1 MKADD
6 VIPLHLSDVVYPPEH
21 PLAGQSGPVMG
32 FLVRHPDGLLLVDT
46 GIGFG
51 DPWVDANYKPNSWN
65 IKDAIYRTRNHAENV
80 RLIVNTH
87 MHFDH
92 AGQNYE
98 FPEIPIL
105 VHDTEWA
112 AAWEEGYTVHDW
124 IDFEDANYVRVKGDV
139 DITGSIHVI
148 ETPGHTPGH
157 MSVTVD
163 TDDGLVLIVGQ
174 AAQDARDFATREADP
189 SLQRLRDLGAAR
201 IHFSHDRAVLKRS
214 AHDAHA

>member
-6 VIPLHLSDVVYPPEH
+6 VIPLHLSDVVYPVEH
-21 PLAGQSGPVMG
+21 PLAGQTGPVMG
-32 FLVRHPDGLLLVDT
+32 FLVRHPEGLLLVDT

-51 DPWVDANYKPNSWN
+51 DPWIDANYKPNSWN
-65 IKDAIYRTRNHAENV
+65 IKDAIYRTRNHAENI
-80 RLIVNTH
+80 RIIVNTH
-87 MHFDH
+87 LHFDH

-105 VHDTEWA
+105 VHDEEWQ

-124 IDFEDANYVRVKGDV
+124 IDFEEATYVRVKGDV
-139 DITGSIHVI
+139 DIASGIRAI

-157 MSVTVD
+157 MSVTVE

-174 AAQDARDFATREADP
+174 AAQDAHDFATRAADP
-189 SLQRLRDLGAAR
+189 SLQRLRDLNAAR

-214 AHDAHA
+214 AHDDHA